1 MWQHIGYAQQ
11 DNNISGYTSSVD
23 WKCRSECNN
32 RMYRITIIYCT
43 NSNGCVQWS
52 DGEPGWWRC
61 ECGHSMCT
69 NSNKNFY
76 LMIRLPPRSTL
87 FPYTTLFRSYTSTD
101 DWKCRSECN
110 NRMYRI
116 TIIYCTNSNGCVQ
129 WSDGEP
135 CWWRCEWGHSMCTNS
150 NKNME
155 CR

>member
-1 MWQHIGYAQQ
+1 MWQHIGYAQP
-11 DNNISGYTSSVD
+11 DNNISGYTSTDD
-23 WKCRSECNN
+23 WKCRRECNN

-61 ECGHSMCT
+61 ECGHRMCT
-69 NSNKNFY
+69 NSNTNIVCSSY
-76 LMIRLPPRSTL
+76 MCQHIGYAQPDNNISG
-87 FPYTTLFRSYTSTD
+87 YTSTD
-101 DWKCRSECN
+101 DWKCRRECN
-110 NRMYRI
+110 NRMKRI
-116 TIIYCTNSNGCVQ
+116 TIIYCTNSNGYVQ

-135 CWWRCEWGHSMCTNS
+135 RWWRCECGHSMCTNS